1 MLIELFLC
9 FFEIGLMSIGGG
21 YVAMP
26 LIQSQTVTRN
36 AWLTMSE
43 FADLVTIAEMTPGPI
58 GINAATFVG
67 MRLSGVG
74 GAVIATLGFIAPSM
88 LIVSLLAFLYGR
100 YRNMPILKAILR
112 SLKPVVVAMI
122 ASAGVKLFLQVAFGG
137 SAVQWANADIAGIIL
152 FAVSLFALRKWKPS
166 PILVLL
172 LCGAAGLLLTIA
184 GIY

>member
-100 YRNMPILKAILR
+100 YRNMPILKDILR

-137 SAVQWANADIAGIIL
+137 SAAQWTNADIAGIIL